1 MCLKTTCGKPRN
13 LRDGHIRSS
22 LNLTLRLLEKRK
34 SLVVLLKNHHFEEG
48 MRRSRMIV
56 SEEFLTEVR
65 SIAASDGVSHMEA
78 VIEVCTKRGIEIE
91 VAASIIKMNPTIK
104 ALVQK
109 DAEDLNYLPKTK
121 RLPRR
126 KS

>member
-1 MCLKTTCGKPRN
+1 
-13 LRDGHIRSS
+13 
-22 LNLTLRLLEKRK
+22 
-34 SLVVLLKNHHFEEG
+34 
-48 MRRSRMIV
+48 MIV